1 MKFVLIIVVLGFLN
15 ICFSESQFDSFKG
28 MGLFL
33 MSGVM
38 VFSISYYIFNSQQTQ
53 KYFIYLCSFC
63 FVVLLVFGS
72 FEYIHDAG
80 DRLDSD
86 GVLINIPGKIILL
99 FSSNPIPAGS
109 LLILLSIGPLVMLAK
124 AENRGE
130 ICFWASCL
138 LAGVLMIFL
147 IAHKGPI
154 LALIVMIFVRAMTYQ
169 KGAWVLILIAL
180 VLACIGYQFRE
191 SGLLLFKEQLF
202 KKETVLVR
210 MELYYIG
217 LDVMK
222 EKPVFGLGFNTPFS
236 RFLPYDYKP
245 RVYPQYGE
253 RSFFNL
259 TRGVEV
265 FDSMALSFVAEMG
278 GLFTL
283 AYLGLFVYV
292 LRNINLR
299 QKGNINT
306 RTHASLILI
315 VIAGFFIHSLTFDSL
330 KYPHLNWMFHSL
342 LGMMARSQGFDQA
355 EK

>member
-1 MKFVLIIVVLGFLN
+1 
-15 ICFSESQFDSFKG
+15 
-28 MGLFL
+28 
-33 MSGVM
+33 
-38 VFSISYYIFNSQQTQ
+38 
-53 KYFIYLCSFC
+53 
-63 FVVLLVFGS
+63 
-72 FEYIHDAG
+72 
-80 DRLDSD
+80 
-86 GVLINIPGKIILL
+86 
-99 FSSNPIPAGS
+99 
-109 LLILLSIGPLVMLAK
+109 
-124 AENRGE
+124 
-130 ICFWASCL
+130 
-138 LAGVLMIFL
+138 MIFL

-202 KKETVLVR
+202 KKETALVR

-236 RFLPYDYKP
+236 RFVPYDYKP

-330 KYPHLNWMFHSL
+330 KYIHLNWMFHSL
-342 LGMMARSQGFDQA
+342 LAMMARSQGFDQ
-355 EK
+355 KKMI